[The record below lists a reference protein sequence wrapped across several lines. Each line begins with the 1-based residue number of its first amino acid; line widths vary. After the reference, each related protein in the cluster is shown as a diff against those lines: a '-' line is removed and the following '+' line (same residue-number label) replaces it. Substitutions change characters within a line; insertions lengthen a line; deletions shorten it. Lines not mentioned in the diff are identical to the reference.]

1 MTDPTAES
9 TIHRAI
15 VRSQVRLFVLAAIT
29 GGLGLLSWSGDSA
42 ALPVGAI
49 LFSLLT
55 AWRAVH
61 LPHTL
66 ALRWQEEERAQWR
79 AAAKATPMGLC
90 PQGHW
95 WCWKGNISRCPEGG
109 RHLRSCSGISVHP
122 LPNKRLKLAGGD
134 RSKGSGMLCPWR
146 GTDCVP
152 QPCAGGRV
160 ARSLSAIR

>member
-55 AWRAVH
+55 AWRAVR

-66 ALRWQEEERAQWR
+66 AVRWQE
-79 AAAKATPMGLC
+79 
-90 PQGHW
+90 
-95 WCWKGNISRCPEGG
+95 
-109 RHLRSCSGISVHP
+109 
-122 LPNKRLKLAGGD
+122 
-134 RSKGSGMLCPWR
+134 
-146 GTDCVP
+146 
-152 QPCAGGRV
+152 
-160 ARSLSAIR
+160 